1 MIFVLSIITVFVFIS
16 IYFFIRAEGLQREI
30 ITMKREV
37 TSTKKDNREYIE
49 AMAVIAQ
56 RYEDIYKKRFAE
68 LRESSDKSNEMFSLI
83 APLIN
88 NYAVI
93 FNDSLRGNGK
103 LHDVVK
109 KTFEGGDKHGYKNF
123 TNFIA
128 QADASTR
135 QAWSSNS
142 INGYIVLVEMLLQVD
157 KTE

>member
-16 IYFFIRAEGLQREI
+16 IYFFIRAESLQREI
-30 ITMKREV
+30 IVMKREV
-37 TSTKKDNREYIE
+37 TSTKKDNREYVE

-56 RYEDIYKKRFAE
+56 RYEDIYKKRFSE
-68 LRESSDKSNEMFSLI
+68 LRESAVKSNEVFSII

-93 FNDSLRGNGK
+93 FNDSLRGSGK
-103 LHDVVK
+103 LHGVVK
-109 KTFEGGDKHGYKNF
+109 KTYEGGDKNGYQNF

-128 QADASTR
+128 QADASIR

-142 INGYIVLVEMLLQVD
+142 INGYIVLVEMLLQID
-157 KTE
+157 RAE